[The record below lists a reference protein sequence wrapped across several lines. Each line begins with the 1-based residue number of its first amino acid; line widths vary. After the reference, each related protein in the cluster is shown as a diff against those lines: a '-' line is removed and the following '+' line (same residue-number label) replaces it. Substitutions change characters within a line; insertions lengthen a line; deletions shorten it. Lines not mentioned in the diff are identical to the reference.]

1 MVDKLPSNNDNNK
14 TKYLIV
20 RQNQHVANRLYI
32 TYMGNQA
39 STFLFFVWKILDYH
53 SFWLFRGQ
61 VSIFLDMVSVPVR
74 TGISTL
80 KNVSFPT
87 VALTLNDLYDTTCI
101 IQLVWLCKIVN
112 SYKFDAQI
120 FVLYNFSKIG
130 WVLFLPTCMKKMR
143 PITFEVSECWI
154 ILKKLLD

>member
-20 RQNQHVANRLYI
+20 RQNQHVVNRLYNNLH
-32 TYMGNQA
+32 GQ
-39 STFLFFVWKILDYH
+39 SGFHFLIFCLKDFRLSQFLIVSGTSVYIFGYGLGTSQDWDFYFEERFVSYSRSYIKRFVW
-53 SFWLFRGQ
+53 
-61 VSIFLDMVSVPVR
+61 
-74 TGISTL
+74 
-80 KNVSFPT
+80 
-87 VALTLNDLYDTTCI
+87 TTCI